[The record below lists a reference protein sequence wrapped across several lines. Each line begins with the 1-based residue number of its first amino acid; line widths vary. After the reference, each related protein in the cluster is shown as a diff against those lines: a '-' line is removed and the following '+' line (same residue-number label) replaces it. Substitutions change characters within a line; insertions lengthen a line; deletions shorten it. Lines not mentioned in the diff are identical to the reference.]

1 MMLSKSLRKESPG
14 APRHNVAMESVFRKR
29 GRKPNPNSQANKQTI
44 RPGILRKIAADEDTL
59 DKFMNGGSATS
70 LVAEN
75 KTQNPKPKRP
85 VEGRPKPTRPV
96 EGSPKPKR
104 PVEGNPKPKRPVEVS
119 KGQGRGAGKK
129 VSHS

>member
-1 MMLSKSLRKESPG
+1 
-14 APRHNVAMESVFRKR
+14 
-29 GRKPNPNSQANKQTI
+29 
-44 RPGILRKIAADEDTL
+44 
-59 DKFMNGGSATS
+59 MNGGGATS
-70 LVAEN
+70 LVAEK
-75 KTQNPKPKRP
+75 KTQNLKPKRP